1 MPNLCRMPLILIPTP
16 IGNLRDIT
24 LRALDTLAACDSI
37 VAEDTRVAA
46 RLLAAYGIRGK
57 PVHGYREQNAVEVT
71 RAILERARDH
81 SVAVLSDAGMP
92 GISDPGREL
101 VASARAAGI
110 GVEVLPGA
118 TAFVCAAVL
127 SGFALERFSF
137 EGFLPRARGERER
150 ALRSALLRGT
160 TTVWYDAP
168 HRILASLAALDELA
182 PAANVF
188 VARELT
194 KLHEQQILGTPS
206 SIAAAL
212 TSPVRGEIV
221 LVLASNPRAEPAA
234 TEEQLD
240 AAIDAALAAGS
251 PPSAIA
257 KVLSGDSAHPRQEL
271 YARVIERKLAREGSS
286 EDSV

>member
-1 MPNLCRMPLILIPTP
+1 VPLILIPTP

-24 LRALDTLAACDSI
+24 LRALDALAACDSI

-46 RLLAAYGIRGK
+46 RLLNAYGIRGK
-57 PVHGYREQNAVEVT
+57 PVRSYREQNAAEVT
-71 RAILERARDH
+71 SAILERAREH
-81 SVAVLSDAGMP
+81 AVAVLSDAGMP

-101 VASARAAGI
+101 VAAARAAGI

-118 TAFVCAAVL
+118 SAFVCAAVL

-150 ALRSALLRGT
+150 SLRAALLRGT
-160 TTVWYDAP
+160 TTVWYEAP
-168 HRILASLAALDELA
+168 HRILASLATLA
-182 PAANVF
+182 AIAPDADVF

-194 KLHEQQILGTPS
+194 KLHEQQILGKPS
-206 SIAAAL
+206 AVISAL

-221 LVLASNPRAEPAA
+221 LVLGPFARDEPAA
-234 TEEQLD
+234 SEEQLE

-251 PPSAIA
+251 PPAAIA
-257 KVLSGDSAHPRQEL
+257 KALSRESAHSRQEL
-271 YARVIERKLAREGSS
+271 YARVIERKLARERSS
-286 EDSV
+286 EGSL

>member
-1 MPNLCRMPLILIPTP
+1 MPLILIPTP

-81 SVAVLSDAGMP
+81 SIAVLSDAGMP

-101 VASARAAGI
+101 VASARAAGV

-118 TAFVCAAVL
+118 SAFVCAAVL

-150 ALRSALLRGT
+150 ALRAALLRGT
-160 TTVWYDAP
+160 TTVWYEAP
-168 HRILASLAALDELA
+168 HRILASLAALDALA
-182 PAANVF
+182 PEAEVF

-206 SIAAAL
+206 AAAAAL
-212 TSPVRGEIV
+212 PSPVRGEIV
-221 LVLASNPRAEPAA
+221 LVLAPNSRNESAA

-257 KVLSGDSAHPRQEL
+257 KALSGESAHPRQEL
-271 YARVIERKLAREGSS
+271 YARVIERKLARERPS
-286 EDSV
+286 EDSF